1 MKIKTKH
8 YNNEHSYENSPLR
21 RVKRNHKCE
30 ICGKLDWC
38 NYSEDGVFALCMRV
52 SAGSIKQ
59 AKNGAY
65 VHVLTPS
72 YRGFR
77 DSSIPSTP
85 LEVGGT
91 EESEPLVV
99 ASADQKHAAYSF
111 LLGECLSLSH
121 AHRER
126 LLNYRCLSETT
137 IERNLYASLPGMA
150 KAQEIAAAMQQRF
163 GDDLRGVPGFYQDNA
178 DRWVIRPLNGLVIP
192 VRDSQRRIVA
202 LQVRPDLSG
211 KNKYLWLS
219 TPPDEYTGG
228 ASSGAPVHFA
238 NPDLARESGFAVITE
253 GALKADVISELSGCA
268 AFGIAG
274 VNTFDEETFG
284 SELKDALPELKRVA
298 IAFDSD
304 WRANKAVRGGLK
316 RLIRALE
323 QTELTLL
330 ILNWDARHGKG
341 LDDFLKGATE
351 RQVA

>member
-1 MKIKTKH
+1 MKIKAKH
-8 YNNEHSYENSPLR
+8 YTKEHSYENSPLR

-30 ICGKLDWC
+30 ICGKPDWC

-72 YRGFR
+72 YGDFR
-77 DSSIPSTP
+77 DSFIPSAP
-85 LEVGGT
+85 IGVGGM

-99 ASADQKHAAYSF
+99 ANADKKHAAYSF
-111 LLGECLSLSH
+111 LLGECLSLSS

-126 LLNYRCLSETT
+126 LRNYRRLSEAA
-137 IERNLYASLPGMA
+137 INRNLYASLPGMA

-163 GDDLRGVPGFYQDNA
+163 GDDLRGVPGFYQDES
-178 DRWVIRPLNGLVIP
+178 DRWMIRPLSGLVIP
-192 VRDSQRRIVA
+192 VRDSQGRIVA

-219 TPPDEYTGG
+219 TPPDEYMGG

-238 NPDLARESGFAVITE
+238 NPDLTSDSGFAVITE
-253 GALKADVISELSGCA
+253 GALKADIISELSGCA
-268 AFGIAG
+268 AIGIAG

-284 SELKDALPELKRVA
+284 LELQDALPELERVA
-298 IAFDSD
+298 IAFDAD
-304 WRANKAVRGGLK
+304 WRANKAVRGALK
-316 RLIRALE
+316 RIINALE
-323 QTELTLL
+323 PTELTLL
-330 ILNWDARHGKG
+330 ILNWDARYGKG